1 VGTVRPEEFRPAPN
15 IVLLSEAGERTPTP
29 GPAPIEGAGRVSL
42 SGAIA
47 LAFNVSLCLFA
58 RGASHRELT
67 AE

>member
-1 VGTVRPEEFRPAPN
+1 MGTVRPEEFRPAPN

-29 GPAPIEGAGRVSL
+29 GPIEGAGRVSL